1 MTLQEELEAIRS
13 DRDWCGY
20 LTRANAAA
28 VAERVGRLL
37 EGRSYAFVT
46 VNELFGWNPEV
57 RMGQRLSPEST
68 VSRQA
73 VNLHEDGVVGFFVS
87 DTYGVWGL
95 TTRLEKQPMHTE
107 AGRSPYLQFERDQ
120 LRISHWAGA
129 GNRLYWVVAPEP
141 ESARLPAAA

>member
-13 DRDWCGY
+13 DREWCGY
-20 LTRANAAA
+20 LTSTNVEA
-28 VAERVGRLL
+28 VADRVGRLL

-46 VNELFGWNPEV
+46 VNELFGWSPEV

-73 VNLHEDGVVGFFVS
+73 INLHQDGVIGFFVS

-95 TTRLEKQPMHTE
+95 TTTLERQPLHAE
-107 AGRSPYLQFERDQ
+107 AGRNPYLQFERNQ
-120 LRISHWAGA
+120 LRVSHWAGG
-129 GNRLYWVVAPEP
+129 GNRLYWVIAPEP
-141 ESARLPAAA
+141 RSARLVAAA